1 MQKKKKNQQQ
11 SRERCRCT
19 SSLLQYCPFIVLH
32 CPAWS
37 SACTPSPWGFT
48 QETEKFQIQA
58 RYTKSTLF
66 FPPPRQTL
74 CFMARQQV
82 SSPLRQAAWGV
93 SASWQRWGTGLCAPL
108 CNARCKHSLGH
119 IMPLELLSSINSCF
133 TGSSPHLHHNNMAQI
148 GDVPLEMLIFTAD
161 CCIFHSCWVNSNWN
175 VKASECSMLFKVSTG
190 EMLALT
196 NSLVKLPLNSTGA
209 RTSLTVLRIGLSSL
223 NLPKATWWI
232 NKCRWYRYYA

>member
-1 MQKKKKNQQQ
+1 MQKKKKSTTKQGEVPPFC
-11 SRERCRCT
+11 SIAHSLSCT
-19 SSLLQYCPFIVLH
+19 AQPGAVLAHPLLGVLH
-32 CPAWS
+32 KRLKS
-37 SACTPSPWGFT
+37 SRYRQDTPNPHF
-48 QETEKFQIQA
+48 
-58 RYTKSTLF
+58 F
-66 FPPPRQTL
+66 FPPSRQTL